1 MINEFKNAMVDAGIE
16 PPLTIN
22 ADGVLHRF
30 KINGKDSGWYVLH
43 GGNYYAGA
51 FGDWRFDL
59 KVKWKQLEKPR
70 FTRTNKAEIEK
81 RRLELIAL
89 ENEKHK
95 KAAEKSRITMGI
107 AGKADQ
113 NHPYLVRKK
122 ITYAIA
128 CQVLDRLVLP
138 IVNFDFEIVGAQ
150 YILPDGK
157 KLFETGQQK
166 KGCFIYIDGGDQIII
181 CEGWA
186 TGVTL
191 NHHYMA
197 TVLVALDC
205 GNLKNVAIG
214 AKKHFMNGSDIII
227 AADNDESGIGERKAI
242 EAAIAISCDYII
254 PPVIGDFND
263 YLV

>member
-1 MINEFKNAMVDAGIE
+1 MINEFKNAMLDAGIE
-16 PPLTIN
+16 PPLMIVS
-22 ADGVLHRF
+22 DGVLHRF
-30 KINGKDSGWYVLH
+30 KINGKESGWYVLH
-43 GGNYYAGA
+43 GGSYYAGA
-51 FGDWRFDL
+51 FGDWRLDL
-59 KVKWKQLEKPR
+59 KVKWRQSESPKL
-70 FTRTNKAEIEK
+70 TRADKAEMEK
-81 RRLELIAL
+81 RRLELIAI

-95 KAAEKSRITMGI
+95 KAAEKSLITIGI
-107 AGKADQ
+107 ARKADQ
-113 NHPYLVRKK
+113 KHPYLVRKK

-128 CQVLDRLVLP
+128 VQVFDRLVLP

-150 YILPDGK
+150 YIFPDGK

-191 NHHYMA
+191 NHHYGA

-214 AKKHFMNGSDIII
+214 SKKHFKNRDIII

-242 EAAIAISCDYII
+242 EAAMAISCDYII